1 VPKVDKNIAQVGDA
15 TLEGGPI
22 SFPQDYAKWKKTC
35 SSLKGGAIGVLKGD
49 LLDALKNH
57 VKPFPIA
64 RPASDNEGDTGS
76 YIELDKLDKIMMSRK
91 NGIFFEQD
99 YEDFEAIEADIDDLL
114 IHPSLNPQN
123 IMFSIPSKYNKKDGS
138 YPEGIAMEPIYGH
151 YLDEYFKTKHKDN
164 LQGRTYNSTWSNK
177 EQNTATPPIYQAL
190 VGGELVPMGLLE
202 IIQKA
207 QEELENREF
216 KLTIDTAKP
225 AKYLMAIPDFK
236 RAVGK
241 AISSSRVGDEVS
253 VSKVMSKL
261 INRDFKSNTD
271 AKTKKLL
278 ARYAGIKN
286 IAGDFVS
293 FRIAL
298 TPAKTRKIIKDYY
311 DSTGTG
317 TKRRTL
323 TKSWRDM
330 LVI

>member
-1 VPKVDKNIAQVGDA
+1 MPKLDKNIAQVGDA

-22 SFPQDYAKWKKTC
+22 SFPQDYANWKRKC
-35 SSLKGGAIGVLKGD
+35 LSLKGGAIGVLKGNLYSAVREHAID
-49 LLDALKNH
+49 
-57 VKPFPIA
+57 V
-64 RPASDNEGDTGS
+64 RPASDNDGTTGS
-76 YIELDKLDKIMMSRK
+76 YLELAKLNSIMVSRK

-99 YEDFEAIEADIDDLL
+99 YEDFEAIEADIRDLL
-114 IHPSLNPQN
+114 DHPTLNPQN
-123 IMFSIPSKYNKKDGS
+123 IMFSIPSKYNKKTGA
-138 YPEGIAMEPIYGH
+138 YPKGVAMEPIYGH
-151 YLDEYFKTKHKDN
+151 YLDDYFKTKHKDD

-202 IIQKA
+202 VLEKA

-225 AKYLMAIPDFK
+225 AKYLMGVPDFK
-236 RAVGK
+236 SSVGK

-278 ARYAGIKN
+278 ARYAGRKN

-293 FRIAL
+293 FRITL

-311 DSTGTG
+311 DNTGTG

-330 LVI
+330 LVV